1 MRGSVLLVI
10 GSLGLATVGSVL
22 LWVARRI
29 TWRRPAPFLKQLES
43 VSPVP
48 GRSVGPASGISKLD
62 PLAPSP
68 AADGSPDPPS
78 GSER

>member
-1 MRGSVLLVI
+1 MRGSVLLVL
-10 GSLGLATVGSVL
+10 GSLGLATVVSLL

-29 TWRRPAPFLKQLES
+29 PWRRPIPFLKRLES

-48 GRSVGPASGISKLD
+48 GRAVGPASGISKLD
-62 PLAPSP
+62 PLAPTSD
-68 AADGSPDPPS
+68 ATSDPPS